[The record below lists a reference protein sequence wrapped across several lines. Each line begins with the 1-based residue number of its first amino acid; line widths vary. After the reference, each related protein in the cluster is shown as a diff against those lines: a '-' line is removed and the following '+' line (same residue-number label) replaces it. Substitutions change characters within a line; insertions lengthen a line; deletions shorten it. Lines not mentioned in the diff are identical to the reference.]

1 LAYNEDVRTSY
12 YHLIIVEELI
22 DTEGWLE
29 EEVLPFV
36 QSHVLVENR
45 QKLIVEDVDLL
56 TAFTSFH
63 FD

>member
-1 LAYNEDVRTSY
+1 MAYNAGVRTPY
-12 YHLIIVEELI
+12 YHLIMVEELL

-36 QSHVLVENR
+36 QSHVLVENQ

-63 FD
+63 SD

>member
-1 LAYNEDVRTSY
+1 M
-12 YHLIIVEELI
+12 VEELL

-36 QSHVLVENR
+36 QSHLLVENQ
-45 QKLIVEDVDLL
+45 QKLIVEDIDLL